1 MLHTKTLA
9 ICATTALFALGGCTA
24 TADSEPPRLTE
35 KQAAKLEKAIAGKV
49 AGQPVSCA
57 GRVGSSDRL
66 EVVSDGV
73 LLYRANRNLVYVNR
87 LWGECRGISR
97 GDTLVLKPTLNQYC
111 SGDIAR
117 SVDLNVGMTVG
128 SCALGDFVPYRTPGS

>member
-1 MLHTKTLA
+1 MLHKKIA
-9 ICATTALFALGGCTA
+9 ICATAALFALGGCTA

-35 KQAAKLEKAIAGKV
+35 KQAARLDKAIAGKV
-49 AGQPVSCA
+49 AGQPVSCV

-66 EVVSDGV
+66 EVISDGV

-87 LWGECRGISR
+87 LSGECNGISR
-97 GDTLVLKPTLNQYC
+97 GDTLVLKPTLSQYC

-117 SVDLNVGMTVG
+117 SVDLSIGMTVG
-128 SCALGDFVPYRTPGS
+128 SCALGEFVPYRTPGS

>member
-1 MLHTKTLA
+1 MFKKTFA
-9 ICATTALFALGGCTA
+9 VCATTALFALGGCTA
-24 TADSEPPRLTE
+24 AADTEPARLTE
-35 KQAAKLEKAIAGKV
+35 KQAARLDKAIAGKV
-49 AGQPVSCA
+49 AGTPVSCA

-66 EVVSDGV
+66 EVISDGV

-87 LWGECRGISR
+87 LSGQCNGISR
-97 GDTLVLKPTLNQYC
+97 GDTLLLKPTLSQYC

-117 SVDLNVGMTVG
+117 SVNLSVGMTVG